1 MLSIFSFAG
10 YMQMKGF
17 FTPMLM
23 VVSYNNVKESSR
35 HIRNCL
41 RLHFD
46 GILPGNDGF
55 DFKNT

>member
-1 MLSIFSFAG
+1 
-10 YMQMKGF
+10 MKGF